1 MRPLVSSHLLKAG
14 LALPGSKSASLLASP
29 GASGKLVG
37 GAFADVLDDARG
49 GTGGHGPH
57 AHGLARPPGGGPDEH
72 PPRRRTTPDES
83 LDPSARHAAQLAP
96 PALPGSLP
104 SGTTAS
110 PAQVEARVRSSL
122 EDLLPALVR
131 RVAWSGDGRRGT
143 VRLELGA
150 GELAGGTLL
159 VQVEDGRVR
168 VRLTAPPGV
177 DVGAWRGRIA
187 DRLEARGLEVDSVE
201 AD

>member
-1 MRPLVSSHLLKAG
+1 MPG
-14 LALPGSKSASLLASP
+14 ALPS
-29 GASGKLVG
+29 
-37 GAFADVLDDARG
+37 
-49 GTGGHGPH
+49 
-57 AHGLARPPGGGPDEH
+57 
-72 PPRRRTTPDES
+72 TP
-83 LDPSARHAAQLAP
+83 
-96 PALPGSLP
+96 
-104 SGTTAS
+104 AS

-131 RVAWSGDGRRGT
+131 RVAWSGDGRKGT

-168 VRLTAPPGV
+168 VRLSAPPGV
-177 DVGAWRGRIA
+177 DVSAWRGRIV
-187 DRLEARGLEVDSVE
+187 DRLEKRGLAVDSVE

>member
-1 MRPLVSSHLLKAG
+1 LLGSPQGKAG
-14 LALPGSKSASLLASP
+14 L
-29 GASGKLVG
+29 GAFGKLLHEPPG
-37 GAFADVLDDARG
+37 EGAEH
-49 GTGGHGPH
+49 GGHGHGRAAGPPSDEP
-57 AHGLARPPGGGPDEH
+57 AH
-72 PPRRRTTPDES
+72 RRRTTQNET

-96 PALPGSLP
+96 PALPGAMTP
-104 SGTTAS
+104 GAPAS

-131 RVAWSGDGRRGT
+131 RVAWSGDGRRGA

-159 VQVEDGRVR
+159 VQVDEGRVR
-168 VRLTAPPGV
+168 VKLSAPPGV
-177 DVGAWRGRIA
+177 DVGAWRGRIV
-187 DRLEARGLEVDSVE
+187 DRLEARGLAVDSVE